1 MRVYGVMRIC
11 LAAAL
16 LIAAACEANEARP
29 NATPSPTAAVTS
41 APPAS
46 PQAPLLRTA
55 FLQRG
60 PGASFGLRLAGADE
74 PFVSFDTDVPGLVS
88 PDGRK
93 LAYFVRD
100 QGDYRQAL
108 HVFDGVTGEIRELV
122 RLQNESP
129 SGYGWS
135 EDSAGIAYGARSDRF
150 ESGGVDPPPTHTAVR
165 IIELTTAAPREVA
178 RVRNENLVVIG
189 WRRADRIVLARSGW
203 AEGASRPVSVRKDGT
218 ITRSATGEM
227 VSPQSLVPSPDRT
240 VVAGSYW
247 RESSDPADPRRMIDH
262 SGVVTW
268 NGATATVLAT
278 RTTDAEHAVSAFAYR
293 PNSTDLL
300 VLLSTHRAGVPTT
313 SLEIWAD
320 HGRGPSR
327 RIWAVDQLF
336 SQGNEH
342 GFFVT
347 PDGATAYVSFL
358 YPGRVPQHFAVDVA
372 TGAATAVSLPER
384 HSFHRAMLVTDMAI
398 ARHRKPPVT
407 SALTRADAISRI
419 RALDRN
425 LVRIDR
431 IEAKLGSAAEVQ
443 RLVAYRTALG
453 LPPDVPVWVVAV
465 GGDVRAFTATESFRL
480 AWGVW
485 FLDGRNGNVIGFDGD
500 PRPGW
505 PWFWDDLRD
514 RAP

>member
-1 MRVYGVMRIC
+1 MRLRLAIALVF
-11 LAAAL
+11 LAA
-16 LIAAACEANEARP
+16 CQTNEARP
-29 NATPSPTAAVTS
+29 SPSPPADGALPSVPVASASPTAQPSPT
-41 APPAS
+41 
-46 PQAPLLRTA
+46 LRTA

-74 PFVSFDTDVPGLVS
+74 PFVSFDTDIPGIVS
-88 PDGRK
+88 PDGRR

-100 QGDYRQAL
+100 QGDYRQSL
-108 HVFDGVTGEIRELV
+108 QVFDGITGEVRELA
-122 RLQNESP
+122 RLQSESP

-135 EDSAGIAYGARSDRF
+135 EDSAGIAYGVRSDRF
-150 ESGGVDPPPTHTAVR
+150 ETGGVDPPPTYTAVR
-165 IIELTTAAPREVA
+165 LVELANPAPREVA
-178 RVRNENLVVIG
+178 RVRNENLVVLG

-203 AEGASRPVSVRKDGT
+203 AEGASRPVSVREDGA
-218 ITRSATGEM
+218 ITRSAAGES

-247 RESSDPADPRRMIDH
+247 SGSSDPVDPRRMINH

-268 NGATATVLAT
+268 SGASAAVLAT
-278 RTTDAEHAVSAFAYR
+278 RMTDVEHAVSAFAYR

-300 VLLSTHRAGVPTT
+300 VLVSGQRTGVPTT
-313 SLEIWAD
+313 SLEVWPD
-320 HGRGPSR
+320 HGRAPSR
-327 RIWAVDQLF
+327 RIWTVDQLF

-347 PDGATAYVSFL
+347 PDGVTAYVSFL
-358 YPGRVPQHFAVDVA
+358 YPGRVPQHFAIDVA
-372 TGAATAVSLPER
+372 TGAAAAVSLPER
-384 HSFHRAMLVTDMAI
+384 HSFHRAMLVTDAAI

-407 SALTRADAISRI
+407 SALTRADAIARI

-425 LVRIDR
+425 LVRVDR

-443 RLVAYRTALG
+443 RLVAYRTKLDMS
-453 LPPDVPVWVVAV
+453 PDAPVWVVAV
-465 GGDVRAFTATESFRL
+465 AGDVRAFTDTESFRL
-480 AWGVW
+480 SWGAW
-485 FLDGRNGNVIGFDGD
+485 FLDGRDGRVIGFDGD

-505 PWFWDDLRD
+505 PWFWNDLRD